1 MVKILMV
8 CLGNICRS
16 PLAEGIMKKKLSD
29 NHIEAFVDSCGF
41 ESFHTGDPPDSR
53 SVEIAAKHGIDISM
67 QTSRLFKTEDFDTF
81 DRIFVMDKNNYDL
94 VAARAG
100 KKADL
105 RKVDLIMNVIHP
117 SSGIQVPDPYY
128 GGDSG
133 FLNVYKMLD
142 QATDGII
149 EQIRKNKFHI
159 T

>member
-29 NHIEAFVDSCGF
+29 NLIEAFVDSCGF

-53 SVEIAAKHGIDISM
+53 SVEIAAQHGIDISM

-133 FLNVYKMLD
+133 FINVYKMLD

-149 EQIRKNKFHI
+149 EQIKKNKFHI